1 MEKENKIKSIYNI
14 AFKKYPD
21 VLSVKE
27 LSGLLN
33 ISIKTAYKLLRTDK
47 IKHIVIGN
55 TYKIPK
61 FYVLEYLNVD

>member
-1 MEKENKIKSIYNI
+1 MCKENTIKKIYNI

-27 LSGLLN
+27 LSSMLN
-33 ISIKTAYKLLRTDK
+33 ISIKTAYKLLK
-47 IKHIVIGN
+47 IGEIKYITIGN

-61 FYVLEYLNVD
+61 IYVLEYLDIN